1 MRSADQHLDE
11 TDERA
16 VFQRRSSINRTP
28 PKGHTNADGLL
39 MIMRKGKD
47 SPAEKLDLD
56 EEKSQEDTEGNEW
69 GDEELS
75 TSPIYRLQAG
85 GSGKALERE
94 QSQRT
99 KRKRIESP
107 QAADCSEGLYASLPS
122 NPRERNNGMLEMTKA
137 IEKLTRKTQE
147 LSKLVRESTKTK
159 LEIKR
164 VVREVDHMMVIVG
177 QKWERFKERDSCWKK
192 DVSSMSTPTELE
204 DPQKKTDIKIAKVTI
219 GTQTSW
225 EEEEQENAKGEM
237 AIRDNIRRIMSE
249 DKSFQNLSKVIDEPW
264 PSDMFAHT
272 KVVHMSPANL
282 ISEGNVA
289 ILIDPRKVETN
300 KTLENLSMRY
310 PAVLDMVRR
319 NEGQIDYLTSTT
331 ATKRRDRETEEKT
344 TTVFVLPLQINKDGI
359 NDMQEVYK
367 LLTELK
373 DTYGRHLAGGM
384 NLMVSEGL
392 DQQYTRK
399 ICEYALGCDQ
409 VNTTLIVTKTEQMP
423 KEANSR
429 RLATEK
435 MIVKNNSTTYADL
448 LKTVKD
454 KVDLTKVG
462 VQVKT
467 IKKTREGDLLLEVR
481 GDRQKADAL
490 REAINIKTGNKV
502 SLINNETII
511 HVLDID
517 AALTKE
523 EVERTI
529 RDSLDSRG
537 AQTIRVTSMRPS
549 RDGNQIATVRTSRA
563 TGSIL
568 MKKGRIKIGW
578 VGCRIRERVEV
589 VRCFKCLEFGHR
601 RKDCNGEDR
610 SGLCL
615 NCNQTGHQ
623 AKDCTSEQFCP
634 SCREGGHRADSTKC
648 QKFRELLKIRGIVKN
663 QARRPIISQDG

>member
-1 MRSADQHLDE
+1 MDCTIKNKDFAGADDAWRGRVRSADQHLDE

-28 PKGHTNADGLL
+28 PGHKGHTNADGLL

-56 EEKSQEDTEGNEW
+56 EEKSQEDTEGNEWGDEELSTSPIYRLQAGGSGKALEDTEGNEW

-249 DKSFQNLSKVIDEPW
+249 DKSFQNLSKVIDEP
-264 PSDMFAHT
+264 
-272 KVVHMSPANL
+272 
-282 ISEGNVA
+282 
-289 ILIDPRKVETN
+289 R
-300 KTLENLSMRY
+300 
-310 PAVLDMVRR
+310 
-319 NEGQIDYLTSTT
+319 
-331 ATKRRDRETEEKT
+331 
-344 TTVFVLPLQINKDGI
+344 
-359 NDMQEVYK
+359 
-367 LLTELK
+367 
-373 DTYGRHLAGGM
+373 
-384 NLMVSEGL
+384 
-392 DQQYTRK
+392 
-399 ICEYALGCDQ
+399 
-409 VNTTLIVTKTEQMP
+409 
-423 KEANSR
+423 
-429 RLATEK
+429 
-435 MIVKNNSTTYADL
+435 
-448 LKTVKD
+448 
-454 KVDLTKVG
+454 
-462 VQVKT
+462 
-467 IKKTREGDLLLEVR
+467 
-481 GDRQKADAL
+481 
-490 REAINIKTGNKV
+490 
-502 SLINNETII
+502 
-511 HVLDID
+511 
-517 AALTKE
+517 
-523 EVERTI
+523 
-529 RDSLDSRG
+529 
-537 AQTIRVTSMRPS
+537 
-549 RDGNQIATVRTSRA
+549 
-563 TGSIL
+563 
-568 MKKGRIKIGW
+568 
-578 VGCRIRERVEV
+578 
-589 VRCFKCLEFGHR
+589 
-601 RKDCNGEDR
+601 
-610 SGLCL
+610 
-615 NCNQTGHQ
+615 
-623 AKDCTSEQFCP
+623 
-634 SCREGGHRADSTKC
+634 
-648 QKFRELLKIRGIVKN
+648 
-663 QARRPIISQDG
+663 ISQ